1 MTLHTLWS
9 KAGTSG
15 RRFSGAFRQLG
26 WFACI
31 CLIAVCSSWLAA
43 QTVTSSIQGRV
54 YDTTGAAIAGASV
67 KAVNTETGVS
77 RDASV
82 SSLGDYQIT
91 LLPPGDYTVSAEK
104 SGFRKSAKKVHLNL
118 GAAASLDF
126 NLAVGTV
133 TQEVVV
139 QDVGEVAE
147 PTRTMVS
154 SVIDEQKIQQLPVN
168 GRQFID
174 FALLAPGVT
183 IGDTTS
189 GSTDVII
196 EPVTKLSFA
205 GQNIHYN
212 FVAIDGTDN
221 MSTASGIQ
229 KTTPSQEAVREFR
242 VINSSY
248 STEFGRAVGG
258 IVNIITK
265 SGTNMF
271 HGSVYDYFRNDAL
284 DARSILA
291 SPDLPTCDTPGDP
304 ASGGCRFLKKLHQ
317 NQYGFTLGGPIKKD
331 RTFFFGNYEGQRR
344 SESPFYNS
352 AILTNISLINEL
364 KCTNFG
370 SLGGDAPSDCP
381 GPTGSLAPENLN
393 VTRDSNYDNFL
404 VRLDH
409 SFNTNHSLF
418 VRYFFNN
425 ENLSQVSPLNDGF
438 DVPSG
443 FKQNNFRDQT
453 ITGTLN
459 SMFKNSL
466 VNELRV
472 QYAHRF
478 FDFPT
483 NTTQP
488 HLEVTNIFTVG
499 VNRGNP
505 DMYEEHRSEVVD
517 NLTWVKGRHTIQFGG
532 DMNFVST
539 TESFPLF
546 YPFEADFGCV
556 TGCVFS
562 FGGSAIPGL
571 QGAPSVIFFERFQA
585 PDFLESSLDPVV
597 YQGQHISSAVRNQAK
612 GTLDH
617 TYEGLFVQDKW
628 RATDRL
634 TLNYGLR
641 WEAETWP
648 SRALNNVTKNFDPR
662 VGFSYGL
669 GGSRN
674 FVLRGGAGIFHG
686 TIPSP
691 LLMCQEPSCGGTIG
705 PYPGRENKED
715 SLNARTRLFAF
726 AAGPFSMNEALTTLL
741 NSGTYPDAIPLE
753 GGICPEGFPSGN
765 GLLSGCGFF
774 GDSVIVRFA
783 KDHKPPYGIQGSLG
797 LEFQPFKDTTL
808 DVSYLHVRGVH
819 LGSFY
824 NVNQPP
830 PNGCPVPAH
839 NSKGQAGLKDDYHV
853 VFVPGDCTT
862 VSGFPGTGQPT
873 VAVYFEAD
881 SKWDSVYDGLL
892 VNFNKRVTHHVGFG
906 LSYTWSKGIDNGPNP
921 SFVLIPQDSAH
932 FDRERAVS
940 ADHTPHRFVANAIL
954 TGPQKKNF
962 LVNDWELSTI
972 VSAESPHYFTK
983 FAGSD
988 VNGDVFGNND
998 RVGLEPRNTFKGD
1011 SYQTVDLRVSREFP
1025 VTERFHIQGIAEAFN
1040 LLNTVNVRFY
1050 NTVYGAAD
1058 FCPFNAD
1065 APGCAGVT
1073 NFFREGSP
1081 NPSYG
1086 TPRAV
1091 FNPRQ
1096 VQFALRLTW

>member
-1 MTLHTLWS
+1 MTLQFLVQPQ
-9 KAGTSG
+9 AGTPGSDQFASSH
-15 RRFSGAFRQLG
+15 RRLG
-26 WFACI
+26 LAACL
-31 CLIAVCSSWLAA
+31 CLILATSTWLGA

-54 YDTTGAAIAGASV
+54 YDASGAAITGASV
-67 KAVNTETGVS
+67 TAVNADTGVS
-77 RDASV
+77 RTTDATAT
-82 SSLGDYQIT
+82 GDYQIT
-91 LLPPGDYTVSAEK
+91 LLPPGDYTVTAQK
-104 SGFRKSAKKVHLNL
+104 AGFQKSAKKVHLDL
-118 GAAASLDF
+118 GAA
-126 NLAVGTV
+126 GTV
-133 TQEVVV
+133 DFSLPVGQVTEQVSV

-154 SVIDEQKIQQLPVN
+154 SVIDEQKIQSLPVN

-265 SGTNMF
+265 SGTNQF
-271 HGSVYDYFRNDAL
+271 HGSVYDYFRNDAM
-284 DARSILA
+284 DAQSILA
-291 SPDLPTCDTPGDP
+291 SPDLPTCNTPGDP
-304 ASGGCRFLKKLHQ
+304 TSGGCRFLKKLH
-317 NQYGFTLGGPIKKD
+317 KKSQ
-331 RTFFFGNYEGQRR
+331 TFLFGNYEGQRR

-352 AILTNISLINEL
+352 AILSNITLINQL
-364 KCTNFG
+364 KCTNFNPDAECGAPG
-370 SLGGDAPSDCP
+370 SLPV
-381 GPTGSLAPENLN
+381 ENLN
-393 VTRDSNYDNFL
+393 ISRVSNYDNFL

-409 SFNTNHSLF
+409 TINSRHSFFL
-418 VRYFFNN
+418 RYFFND
-425 ENLSQVSPLNDGF
+425 ERLTQVSPLNDGF
-438 DVPSG
+438 DLPSG
-443 FKQNNFRDQT
+443 YKQNSFRDQT
-453 ITGTLN
+453 ITGSL
-459 SMFKNSL
+459 SSLFKNSL

-505 DMYEEHRSEVVD
+505 DMYEEHRTEVVD

-532 DMNFVST
+532 NTNFVST

-546 YPFEADFGCV
+546 YPFEADFGCIQDCVFAFGNSV
-556 TGCVFS
+556 TGV
-562 FGGSAIPGL
+562 
-571 QGAPSVIFFERFQA
+571 QGAPNVIFFERFQA
-585 PDFLESSLDPVV
+585 PDFLEPALDPAV
-597 YQGQHISSAVRNQAK
+597 YQGGHIASNIRNQAK

-617 TYEGLFVQDKW
+617 TYNGLFIQDKW
-628 RATDRL
+628 RATDNL

-641 WEAETWP
+641 WESETWP
-648 SRALNNVTKNFDPR
+648 KRAINNVTKNFDPR

-674 FVLRGGAGIFHG
+674 FILRGGAGLFHG

-715 SLNARTRLFAF
+715 ALDARTRLFAF
-726 AAGPFSMNEALTTLL
+726 AAGPFSMNQALTTLL
-741 NSGTYPDAIPLE
+741 NDGTYPDAISLE
-753 GGICPEGFPSGN
+753 GNGGLCPEGFPSAN
-765 GLLSGCGFF
+765 GFLSGCGFF

-783 KDHKPPYGIQGSLG
+783 KDHKPPYGVQASLG
-797 LEFQPFKDTTL
+797 LEFQPFKDTVL
-808 DVSYLHVRGVH
+808 DITYLHVRGIH

-830 PNGCPVPAH
+830 PNGCPVTAH

-892 VNFNKRVTHHVGFG
+892 VNLNKRVSHHIGFG
-906 LSYTWSKGIDNGPNP
+906 LSYTWSKGIDDGPNP
-921 SFVLIPQDSAH
+921 SFVLIPQDSLH

-940 ADHTPHRFVANAIL
+940 SDHTPHRFVANAIL
-954 TGPQKKNF
+954 TGPTKKQF
-962 LVNDWELSTI
+962 LINDWELSTI
-972 VSAESPHYFTK
+972 VSLEAPHYFTK

-1011 SYQTVDLRVSREFP
+1011 SYQSVDLRVSREFP
-1025 VTERFHIQGIAEAFN
+1025 VTERFRIQGIAEAFN

-1058 FCPFNAD
+1058 FCPFNAT
-1065 APGCAGVT
+1065 APGCAGVSQ
-1073 NFFREGSP
+1073 FFREGSP
-1081 NPSYG
+1081 NASYG

-1096 VQFALRLTW
+1096 IQFALRLTW